1 LQEQGHD
8 VVDYGYTLT
17 SGEGAEYSATYAR
30 KVAHAIREEDVER
43 GVLIC
48 GTGIGISISAN
59 KVRGIRA
66 AVCSEPFT
74 ARHTRENNGSQII
87 AFGSFVVGPDM
98 AKSIVDAFLGATF
111 RGETDPEFVSRFNK
125 IAAIEDEERA
135 AAGTQLARTDSTAR
149 PGALFALRSPV
160 PRAQHARRETSY
172 SARATLRRSSRLP
185 RASTTTANPTST
197 ASGPAMSASV
207 PLCRWISAKA
217 R

>member
-1 LQEQGHD
+1 MGAMRIGIGSDASGSELKGVVINYLREQGHD
-8 VVDYGYTLT
+8 VVDYGYTGS
-17 SGEGAEYSATYAR
+17 SGEDPEYSATYAR
-30 KVAHAIREEDVER
+30 KVAHAIRDEDVER

-74 ARHTRENNGSQII
+74 AKHTRENNGSQII

-135 AAGTQLARTDSTAR
+135 AA
-149 PGALFALRSPV
+149 
-160 PRAQHARRETSY
+160 
-172 SARATLRRSSRLP
+172 ATELE
-185 RASTTTANPTST
+185 
-197 ASGPAMSASV
+197 
-207 PLCRWISAKA
+207 
-217 R
+217 